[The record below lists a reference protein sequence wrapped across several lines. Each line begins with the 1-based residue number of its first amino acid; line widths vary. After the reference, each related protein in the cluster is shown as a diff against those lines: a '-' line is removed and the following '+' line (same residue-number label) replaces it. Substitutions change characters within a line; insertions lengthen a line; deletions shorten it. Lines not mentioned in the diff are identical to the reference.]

1 MIRNPMR
8 QCGRQY
14 ATEAEALR
22 SKAARNPGV
31 LVELCWAGGHFHITT
46 PPCITASRT
55 GESPAAESR
64 VSPKLKIA
72 AKGNGSSSGK
82 LTPPAPGEFT
92 AKVRLAVRKRAGRGD
107 EFEALCEAHGGWL
120 GKDSGE
126 FQHRDARGMGG
137 SKDPVVNSA
146 ANAALICHE
155 CHVLAEARD
164 TDMHGM
170 GFWLEEGEDPRT
182 TGIMLHGAGRGGL
195 TLYLAEDGLGPDGTG
210 YLHQA
215 PVLAVTS

>member
-1 MIRNPMR
+1 
-8 QCGRQY
+8 
-14 ATEAEALR
+14 
-22 SKAARNPGV
+22 V
-31 LVELCWAGGHFHITT
+31 
-46 PPCITASRT
+46 
-55 GESPAAESR
+55 PA
-64 VSPKLKIA
+64 KIA
-72 AKGNGSSSGK
+72 ARKTSSSGK

-92 AKVRLAVRKRAGRGD
+92 AKVKLAVRKRAGRGD

-120 GKDSGE
+120 GRKGGE

-146 ANAALICHE
+146 ANAALICHD
-155 CHVLAEARD
+155 CHLLAEARD
-164 TDMHGM
+164 MDMHGM

-210 YLHQA
+210 YLYQA
-215 PVLAVTS
+215 PVLELAS